1 MNCFH
6 RHYDNVSFFE
16 ILTENLVTFAYIFLI
31 QVFCEFVLRYI
42 DLESCS
48 ICFFFLVPARSPYIW
63 YYHVIDYSTVFIKWQ
78 RLPQRDV
85 RGILRGYRIYLSI
98 AYNYYYPHYLRN
110 ITVGPEIQ
118 EMRISG
124 LRSSTT
130 YRIWVKPFTAKGE
143 AGPKYEMWIT
153 TSKSSVMTQERY
165 EHHIAVF

>member
-1 MNCFH
+1 M
-6 RHYDNVSFFE
+6 FF
-16 ILTENLVTFAYIFLI
+16 
-31 QVFCEFVLRYI
+31 C
-42 DLESCS
+42 
-48 ICFFFLVPARSPYIW
+48 LVPARSPYIW

-85 RGILRGYRIYLSI
+85 RGILRGYRIHLST
-98 AYNYYYPHYLRN
+98 AYYWSYLRN
-110 ITVGPEIQ
+110 ITVGPDIQ

-143 AGPKYEMWIT
+143 AGSTYERWIR

-165 EHHIAVF
+165 EHHKAVF